1 MIYISYQRFW
11 LNYSSFTTLKL
22 VLFFLHLLIDDDIDD
37 EEFYDDHLEAY
48 FEQLAIPGMI
58 YEDLEGQELPEKDF
72 RLPIG
77 DLSLVCSSYYVFQEF
92 DIRKLLLVSLDTNIK
107 LKLLVFLK
115 FCFSLNINRWET
127 LFLLPLSITQ
137 KIKSIVQYSQCVYT
151 STCFVKWPNFPP
163 SDYIKHL
170 ARIQVKHFSHEQ
182 IKIKRGWCVRL
193 IASLRGHV
201 SLFVPLVMLCLII

>member
-1 MIYISYQRFW
+1 MSYQPFW
-11 LNYSSFTTLKL
+11 LNYSSFTTLKP

-77 DLSLVCSSYYVFQEF
+77 DLILVCSNYYVFQEF

-107 LKLLVFLK
+107 LKLLVFLE
-115 FCFSLNINRWET
+115 FYFS
-127 LFLLPLSITQ
+127 SI
-137 KIKSIVQYSQCVYT
+137 
-151 STCFVKWPNFPP
+151 
-163 SDYIKHL
+163 
-170 ARIQVKHFSHEQ
+170 
-182 IKIKRGWCVRL
+182 
-193 IASLRGHV
+193 
-201 SLFVPLVMLCLII
+201 